1 MAAKKA
7 AKAKS
12 IKVKKVK
19 LFQQANGYWRWHAL
33 GDRSVRLANTS
44 KPYSNYP
51 DAAANLVAVVD
62 PQKRRIPI
70 EVINKEKEKRK
81 FSLQL

>member
-7 AKAKS
+7 AKVKVL
-12 IKVKKVK
+12 KVKV
-19 LFQQANGYWRWHAL
+19 FQQANGYWRWHAL
-33 GDRSVRLANTS
+33 GNKSIRLANTS

-70 EVINKEKEKRK
+70 EVINKEGEKRK
-81 FSLQL
+81 FSMQL